1 MLGSR
6 RWIKV
11 RDQRRHVI
19 LVTALAGTILLVGFS
34 CHHPEALGLAAGHT
48 HMGQPSV
55 EHCWTAIVGL
65 PTISFVAILVALLSL
80 TPTFQGY
87 LFLLS
92 LFKPPRA
99 YPPIPGWSIRP

>member
-11 RDQRRHVI
+11 RDQRRHMI
-19 LVTALAGTILLVGFS
+19 LVTALVGTILLVGFF
-34 CHHPEALGLAAGHT
+34 CHHPGALGLAAGHT

-55 EHCWTAIVGL
+55 EQCWTLIVDL
-65 PTISFVAILVALLSL
+65 PTISFVPILVALLSFTL
-80 TPTFQGY
+80 TFQGR
-87 LFLLS
+87 LLLS
-92 LFKPPRA
+92 LLFKPPRA